1 MECSICCEKFTKQTR
16 KEIKCPS
23 VECGQSSCSTC
34 MKRYLIDGED
44 ITPKCMFCRKEL
56 SHSFVREH
64 FPKSWNNKEYLCV
77 RTKHLMSREKSLL
90 PQSQHD
96 VKEELERRERE
107 QKILEIDQEINK
119 LLNKITDLE
128 LQKNWLY
135 RHKKNSK
142 PSVVTVRK
150 CCKEDCKGF
159 LEENFKC
166 GICKTK
172 TCSEC
177 GEEKKEEHKCNP
189 EIKKTYKMIEK
200 TSRPCPKCG
209 IPIHKWQGC
218 NQMYCTQCG
227 CMFDYLTGRLEKGFF
242 HNPHYF
248 DALNNGT
255 IDAIERRNEC
265 GRMTDRNM
273 YRLCTVLGNTVLGD
287 QQSFLNDIRRLIPLT
302 NHINQV
308 RLPEIAPNIFDRECR
323 IMRRDY
329 LLNELS
335 EEEWFKMLKSI
346 EKKRERNKE
355 VYQLLEL
362 FVDVSRDITYNLG
375 ETFKT
380 IINDDRIISSCKEI
394 IMENGENTLDYF
406 HKNIDQMKNM
416 TEFIN
421 SRFSKINEQTGLVTP
436 KIAMNWSLSD
446 SLRI

>member
-23 VECGQSSCSTC
+23 VECGQSCCSFC

-44 ITPKCMFCRKEL
+44 ITPKCMFCSKEL
-56 SHSFVREH
+56 SYSFVREH

-90 PQSQHD
+90 PQSQQD
-96 VKEELERRERE
+96 VKDELERRERE
-107 QKILEIDQEINK
+107 QKVLEIDQEINK
-119 LLNKITDLE
+119 FLNKIRDLE
-128 LQKNWLY
+128 LQKTMLY

-177 GEEKKEEHKCNP
+177 GEEEKEEHKCNP

-255 IDAIERRNEC
+255 IDAIQQRNEC
-265 GRMTDRNM
+265 GRMTE
-273 YRLCTVLGNTVLGD
+273 
-287 QQSFLNDIRRLIPLT
+287 RRLYGLAREMKFLLDISERGIISDLRSLIPFT
-302 NHINQV
+302 NHIHEV
-308 RLPEIAPNIFDRECR
+308 TLESVSPTIFDRDCR

-329 LLNELS
+329 LLNELHEDS
-335 EEEWFKMLKSI
+335 WFRNLKSI
-346 EKKRERNKE
+346 EKKREKNKE

-362 FVDVSRDITYNLG
+362 FVDVSRDITSNLG
-375 ETFKT
+375 ETFILISNT
-380 IINDDRIISSCKEI
+380 DRKIPIREI
-394 IMENGENTLDYF
+394 KMENGEFALEYCT
-406 HKNIDQMKNM
+406 KNIDQMKNI
-416 TEFIN
+416 TKFVNEKLH
-421 SRFSKINEQTGLVTP
+421 KIYQQTGLVTP
-436 KIAMNWSLSD
+436 VLSLDWTLRD